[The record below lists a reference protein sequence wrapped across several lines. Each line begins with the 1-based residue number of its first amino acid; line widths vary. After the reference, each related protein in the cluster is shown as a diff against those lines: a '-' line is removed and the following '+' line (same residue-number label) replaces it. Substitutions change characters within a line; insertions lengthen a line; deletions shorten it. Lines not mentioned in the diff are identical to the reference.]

1 MSPERLRVAVD
12 ATSLLEPTT
21 GVGAFTGALLAGLS
35 TRPDLAVTAFPVSVR
50 GRARLRSRV
59 PAGVRVVAP
68 PLPARVLH
76 GAWHRWGFPPID
88 PAIGHHDVVHGPN
101 FVVPPSRA
109 ARVATVH
116 DLTAV
121 HFPRLVRS
129 PTLRYPDLIERA
141 AREGAWIHTVSHAVR
156 GEVVAELGVDPE
168 RVVAV
173 PNGFDPVE
181 GDAAEGLRLAGGRPY
196 VLAVGTVEPRKDL
209 PTLVR
214 AVDRLG
220 EGTDVTVVHVGGD
233 GWGTEALEAAVADMH
248 HPERFRR
255 LGRVDPVSLGHLY
268 AGARLLAYPSVYE
281 GFGLPVLEAMSA
293 DVPVVATDVPAVAE
307 VAGDAALLCP
317 VGDADSLAGGLARAW
332 DDERWR
338 DDAVRRG
345 RERCGRYSWDACVD
359 GIVDLYRR
367 AAGVLT

>member
-1 MSPERLRVAVD
+1 MLPERLRVAVD

-35 TRPDLAVTAFPVSVR
+35 TRSDLAVTAFPVSVR
-50 GRARLRSRV
+50 GRSRLRSCV
-59 PAGVRVVAP
+59 PTGVRVVAP

-76 GAWHRWGFPPID
+76 GAWHRWGFPPVD

-141 AREGAWIHTVSHAVR
+141 ARGGAWIHTVSHAVR

-181 GDAAEGLRLAGGRPY
+181 GDPAEGLRLAGGHPY

-214 AVDRLG
+214 AVDRLP
-220 EGTDVTVVHVGGD
+220 EGTDVTVVHAGGD
-233 GWGTEALEAAVADMH
+233 GWGTEALDSAVTDMH

-317 VGDADSLAGGLARAW
+317 VGDADSLAAGLVRAW

-338 DDAVRRG
+338 DDAIRRG
-345 RERCGRYSWDACVD
+345 RERCRRYSWDACVD
-359 GIVDLYRR
+359 GIVDLYQR
-367 AAGVLT
+367 AAAAHT